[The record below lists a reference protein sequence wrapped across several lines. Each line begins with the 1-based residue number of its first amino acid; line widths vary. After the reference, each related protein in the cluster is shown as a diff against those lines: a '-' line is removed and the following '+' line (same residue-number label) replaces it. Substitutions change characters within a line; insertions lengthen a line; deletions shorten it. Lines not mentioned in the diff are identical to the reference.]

1 MNNKFSTVISY
12 ERPLPSPQAGSG
24 VSASRDLGAT
34 IRALAFMVLWLV
46 LTVFLLAEPLM
57 SNMKTAHVRHDAAS
71 ISIQLGTAVAP
82 APESA
87 APPHQ
92 LGLRHAPTNL
102 NAGATVNQPNKN
114 QPAQLS
120 YALLTL

>member
-12 ERPLPSPQAGSG
+12 ERPAPGTELAGNSA
-24 VSASRDLGAT
+24 ASRDIGALM
-34 IRALAFMVLWLV
+34 RALGFMGLWLV

-57 SNMKTAHVRHDAAS
+57 SNLKAAQAKQEAAS
-71 ISIQLGTAVAP
+71 LSIQLSTDAVP
-82 APESA
+82 AA
-87 APPHQ
+87 VTPPHQ

-102 NAGATVNQPNKN
+102 NARAAENHPRENK
-114 QPAQLS
+114 PAQLS